1 MTHLTLLRL
10 ALPFAAVLLCTAAQA
25 QPASPPPE
33 PALRA
38 AIDGAIKPLM
48 AANDI
53 PGMAVAISID
63 GRTHVFPYGLASRA
77 DKRPVDD
84 RTLFEIGSVSKVF
97 TGTLGAWL
105 AAKGDIALSDP
116 AQGHWPALA
125 GSPIGQATLLDLA
138 TYAAGGLPLQIPET
152 VRDDAQLLAY
162 FRHWQPEFPAGTQRL
177 YSNPSIGLFGH
188 LAARGGNASFGT
200 LMTQSLLPALG
211 LHDTFLQV
219 PEKEMG
225 RYAHGIAKDDPRVR
239 VSPGALD
246 TETYGIKTTAGDLM
260 RLLELSMDA
269 RPLAPALQQAV
280 GMAQTGYY
288 RYGGTMQGLGWEI
301 YDAPVT
307 RDKVLA
313 GNTTATA
320 LEPQAIARIDPPRA
334 PQPDRYVNKTGSTRG
349 FGAYAAFL
357 PSQRIGVVLLANRN
371 YPIPQRIEAA
381 WRILEA
387 IQASRAALTPPAR
400 TR

>member
-1 MTHLTLLRL
+1 MTLPLPALTLSAALL
-10 ALPFAAVLLCTAAQA
+10 AASVPAQA
-25 QPASPPPE
+25 AATSTESPWRAS
-33 PALRA
+33 
-38 AIDGAIKPLM
+38 IDGTIQALM

-53 PGMAVAISID
+53 PGMAVAVSID
-63 GRTHVFPYGLASRA
+63 GQTHVFPYGVASREA
-77 DKRPVDD
+77 RQPVDA
-84 RTLFEIGSVSKVF
+84 RTLFEVGSVSKVF

-105 AAKGDIALSDP
+105 VAQGKIALSDP
-116 AQGHWPALA
+116 ALKHWPALA
-125 GSPIGQATLLDLA
+125 GAPIGDATLLDLA
-138 TYAAGGLPLQIPET
+138 TYTAGGLPLQVPDA
-152 VRDDAQLLAY
+152 VRDDTQLLAY
-162 FRHWQPEFPAGTQRL
+162 FRNWKPDFPAGTRRL

-188 LAARGGNASFGT
+188 LAARGGNASFDT

-246 TETYGIKTTAGDLM
+246 SEAYGIKTTAGDLM

-307 RDKVLA
+307 RDKVLT
-313 GNTTATA
+313 GNTTAMA

-334 PQPDRYVNKTGSTRG
+334 PQPNRYVNKTGSTRG

-387 IQASRAALTPPAR
+387 IQASRAVLTPPAR